1 MSANGLTEVDLRALF
16 EQRMLPVVFPHGP
29 SEAAPELLFATG
41 HSGEDAARAFSA
53 LIEGHEIAALSAND
67 LRAFHPRYLEL
78 STSRSPES
86 SRILRE
92 TSSGWMRSALQYART
107 TRRSLVLDGTG
118 SSPDIALATAGLFTK
133 SGFTTTVVVV
143 ATPRSE
149 GLLATASEYLVNGR
163 AGRVSQFTSV
173 AEHEASFENVRRLV
187 QTLESTPTVDRIMII
202 GRNGATRFDAARTD
216 PAGFVGA
223 LAALDRERATPLP
236 APQAMRWLSELRAM
250 TDFALSSRQIVRPLA
265 EVLIELHEIGLRQIL
280 PTLPLPKDSRARP
293 AAEANLGRRLV
304 AIRQAVRTELRPDQQ
319 PAPVISGPEPDRGIS
334 I

>member
-1 MSANGLTEVDLRALF
+1 
-16 EQRMLPVVFPHGP
+16 MLPVLFPHGP

-41 HSGEDAARAFSA
+41 HSGGHAARAFGA
-53 LIEGHEIAALSAND
+53 LIDRHEIAALSASD

-86 SRILRE
+86 SRILTE
-92 TSSGWMRSALQYART
+92 TSSGWMRSALQHART
-107 TRRSLVLDGTG
+107 TRRSLILDGTG

-143 ATPRSE
+143 ATPRAES
-149 GLLATASEYLVNGR
+149 LLATASEYLVHARG
-163 AGRVSQFTSV
+163 GRVSQFTSV
-173 AEHEASFENVRRLV
+173 AEHEASVENVRTLV
-187 QTLESTPTVDRIMII
+187 KTLESALAVDRIMII
-202 GRNGATRFDAARTD
+202 GRNGTTRLDAARTN

-223 LAALDRERATPLP
+223 LAALDREQATPPP

-250 TDFALSSRQIVRPLA
+250 TDFALSSRQIARPLA
-265 EVLIELHEIGLRQIL
+265 EVLIELHEIGLREIL
-280 PTLPLPKDSRARP
+280 PSLPLPKDSRARP

-304 AIRQAVRTELRPDQQ
+304 AIRQAVRIEQRPDQQ
-319 PAPVISGPEPDRGIS
+319 PAPVIAGPAPDRGIS